1 MDEKK
6 EEKIRKE
13 AKEILRKFSKAIEK
27 VKIKKKDLK
36 GKAGGFRE
44 EKEQEE
50 CDKDFRKRMFENAPE
65 KDDECIIAEKKKW

>member
-6 EEKIRKE
+6 EEAIKKE
-13 AKEILRKFSKAIEK
+13 AKEILKKFSKAIEK

-44 EKEQEE
+44 ESAGAEGDE
-50 CDKDFRKRMFENAPE
+50 DFRKRMFENAPE
-65 KDDECIIAEKKKW
+65 KDDDCIMAEKKQW